1 MFINIIQ
8 FLQIYIV
15 VESPKLGVSTSC
27 NKTNLMIK
35 NGTEINMTGLER
47 TLLFINGESVDHP
60 PFQVP

>member
-1 MFINIIQ
+1 M
-8 FLQIYIV
+8 
-15 VESPKLGVSTSC
+15 PKLGVSTSC

-35 NGTEINMTGLER
+35 NGTAINMTGLER